1 MATEFATDAWIKE
14 LHHRL
19 NESESYREAAANWE
33 GDFHFVI
40 TKGAGIEE
48 DRYLY
53 IDLLHG
59 QSLEAFRDLE
69 QAKSPAYTLSGPLPL
84 WRKIVSGQQDPIK
97 ALMSRQLKL
106 KGNMMKIMKSPKA
119 AVEMV
124 KVCTEIDTSWPE
136 AS

>member
-1 MATEFATDAWIKE
+1 MAIEFGTDEWIKQ

-19 NESESYREAAANWE
+19 NESETYREAAANWE

-40 TKGAGIEE
+40 TKGAGIDE

-53 IDLLHG
+53 INLLHG
-59 QSLEAFRDLE
+59 RSLEAFRDLE
-69 QAKSPAYTLSGPLPL
+69 RERDPAYTLSGPLAL
-84 WRKIVSGQQDPIK
+84 WRKIVTGQQDPIK

-106 KGNMMKIMKSPKA
+106 RGNMMKIMKSPKA

-124 KVCTEIDTSWPE
+124 RVCTEIDTAWPDE
-136 AS
+136 D